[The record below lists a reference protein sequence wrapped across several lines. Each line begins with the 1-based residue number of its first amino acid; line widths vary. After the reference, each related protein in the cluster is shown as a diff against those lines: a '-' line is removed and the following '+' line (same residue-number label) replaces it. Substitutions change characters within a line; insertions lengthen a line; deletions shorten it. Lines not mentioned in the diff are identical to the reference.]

1 MKFCEFLGSSN
12 AKNQGEKSIDST
24 ASFKRQAGPV
34 RKGLV
39 LLLAGVQLLT
49 LPGVALAQS
58 GNTNDYGNSNS
69 NSGSSNN
76 DSGPFRL
83 QQSTRGSSNDSSNS
97 NESMYGTQGS
107 SNLRQAIPRYVPSEF
122 ERYVQRAVGGIGNGA
137 SGSTNAPTSGSGSAA
152 DKDSADRQTEIRRFG
167 SELMTPA
174 GRNGMA
180 QESGSQIPQDY
191 AISVGDEVLLTI
203 WGSVDA
209 DLRLTVDRSGR
220 ISIPRVGPVMVAGLR
235 YADLGTAI
243 DQRVGQVFRN
253 YKLSASLGRLRS
265 IRVYVTGFTVRP
277 GAYTVSSLATLVNA
291 LMQAGGPSAAGSYRN
306 IELRRNGKLLSNF
319 DFYELLIKGDKSADR
334 ALQAEDVIHIGAI
347 GTQVALVGSV
357 NKPAIFEMKAGETL
371 DDLLNMAGG
380 FTAVADRSRLTV
392 EHVDARNDARITEL
406 SLPQQGKQQP
416 RSGDLLRAYSAVD
429 ASLPQ
434 FKQNKRVKVEGEVM
448 HPGEFILP
456 ANSTMADAIQA
467 AGGLTRDAYLFGTDF
482 SRESV
487 RISQQENYER
497 ALRDLE
503 TEFTRSATTQR
514 TSSADEA
521 AGQAARAQ
529 SSSRLIERL
538 RAVRPTGRIVLQMNP
553 SSSSLPNLVLEDGDR
568 LLIPARPTSIGVFGS
583 VFNAGSYLYAD
594 GNSVADF
601 LKLAG
606 GPTRGADSS
615 SAFVLRANGS
625 VVSARQKS
633 GGWLMGGGSL
643 DGVGAEPGD
652 TIFVPEELNKTTFL
666 QEAKDWT
673 QILYQFGIGAAA
685 LKTIKN

>member
-1 MKFCEFLGSSN
+1 MKFSEIWRSAVAVSGSRTAMQQHKLGFVRGVSLVC
-12 AKNQGEKSIDST
+12 A
-24 ASFKRQAGPV
+24 AG
-34 RKGLV
+34 
-39 LLLAGVQLLT
+39 LLAI
-49 LPGVALAQS
+49 A
-58 GNTNDYGNSNS
+58 SNS
-69 NSGSSNN
+69 SAQTTDNSGEATRSDN
-76 DSGPFRL
+76 GPIRL
-83 QQSTRGSSNDSSNS
+83 QSNT
-97 NESMYGTQGS
+97 M
-107 SNLRQAIPRYVPSEF
+107 RQNTEVVAGDAATTAYRPEPIIPYVPSEF
-122 ERYVQRAVGGIGNGA
+122 ERYVQRAVGTDLA
-137 SGSTNAPTSGSGSAA
+137 
-152 DKDSADRQTEIRRFG
+152 IRRFG
-167 SELMTPA
+167 AELMTPA
-174 GRNGMA
+174 GRSGMVA
-180 QESGSQIPQDY
+180 EASSQIPQDY
-191 AISVGDEVLLTI
+191 VISVGDEILVTL

-209 DLRLTVDRSGR
+209 DLRLSVDRSGR
-220 ISIPRVGPVMVAGLR
+220 ITLPRVGPVMVAGLR
-235 YADLGTAI
+235 YSELAPAI

-253 YKLSASLGRLRS
+253 YKLSASLGKLRS
-265 IRVYVTGFTVRP
+265 IRVYVTGFTQRP

-291 LMQAGGPSAAGSYRN
+291 LMQAGGPSAAGSYRK
-306 IELRRNGKLLSNF
+306 IELRRAGKPISSF
-319 DFYELLIKGDKSADR
+319 DFYDLLQKGDKSADK
-334 ALQAEDVIHIGAI
+334 ALQAEDVIHIGPI

-357 NKPAIFEMKAGETL
+357 NKPAIFEMEAGETL
-371 DDLLNMAGG
+371 DDLLLMAGG

-392 EHVDARNDARITEL
+392 EHVDARSDTRITEL
-406 SLPQQGKQQP
+406 SLPTQGTQKP

-429 ASLPQ
+429 SALPQ
-434 FKQNKRVKVEGEVM
+434 YKQNKRVRVEGEVQ

-456 ANSTMADAIQA
+456 AKSNIADAIQA

-487 RISQQENYER
+487 RAQQEVNYER

-529 SSSRLIERL
+529 NSSRLIERL
-538 RAVRPTGRIVLQMNP
+538 RLVRPTGRVVLQLNP
-553 SSSSLPNLVLEDGDR
+553 GSTSLPNLAMEDGDR

-594 GNSVADF
+594 GTSVSDF

-606 GPTRGADSS
+606 GPTRGADAG

-625 VVSARQKS
+625 VISARQKS
-633 GGWLMGGGSL
+633 GGWLLGGGSL
-643 DGVGAEPGD
+643 EGTSAEPGD
-652 TIFVPEELNKTTFL
+652 TIFVPEELNKTTFI